1 MKAVETQSNTFKAL
15 KGDFGYTSPMQ
26 APKVTKLII
35 STGVGKVNKDKKR
48 LELVQD
54 RLERITGQHP
64 AARAAKK
71 AIANFKS
78 RTGDI
83 VGYQI
88 TLRGEK
94 MQSFLDK
101 LIHVVLPRVKDFRG
115 LNSKSI
121 DEMGNI
127 TIGLKEQTV
136 FPETADEDSKDV
148 FGIAITITTTAK
160 NKKEAEAFLR
170 HLGLPLK
177 EAQTAEEK

>member
-1 MKAVETQSNTFKAL
+1 MNAVETQSNTFKAL
-15 KGDFGYTSPMQ
+15 KGDFGYTSVMQ
-26 APKVTKLII
+26 APKVTKVIVN
-35 STGVGKVNKDKKR
+35 SGVGKVNKDKKR

-54 RLERITGQHP
+54 RLARITGQAP

-78 RTGDI
+78 RAGDV

-88 TLRGEK
+88 TLRGAK

-101 LIHVVLPRVKDFRG
+101 LIHIVLPRVKDFRG
-115 LNSKSI
+115 LNAKAI

-127 TIGLKEQTV
+127 TIGLREHTV

-148 FGIAITITTTAK
+148 FGISITIATTAK

-177 EAQTAEEK
+177 EAATAETK